1 MRGDCVKRALE
12 RTAGRLRALSGA
24 LKDAAARS
32 VCAAAEA
39 AAREAR
45 AHAPMDSGA
54 LRAGISARR
63 EGETEAAVLST
74 APHAAMVEFGTSRMA
89 AQPHLLPAAGAVRAA
104 FFASAREEA
113 QRAAKEV
120 WK

>member
-1 MRGDCVKRALE
+1 
-12 RTAGRLRALSGA
+12 
-24 LKDAAARS
+24 
-32 VCAAAEA
+32 
-39 AAREAR
+39 
-45 AHAPMDSGA
+45 
-54 LRAGISARR
+54 
-63 EGETEAAVLST
+63 
-74 APHAAMVEFGTSRMA
+74 MVEFGTSRMA